1 MEARRE
7 SNSVH
12 GRSMGSPRAHLGTS
26 WALARAHRRPS
37 LRACASRGRGS
48 SFRPAAG
55 PWHTVSERQ
64 RSSFASGGAQMP
76 ELDLAE
82 SFDLIQEMVRNETP
96 VSQGMQDLIRWCSA
110 RRPHR
115 DWGRLGRIRWEEDV
129 QRLARWLESVLR
141 DEPPAP
147 TVTGLWFGIF
157 NPVVEDSASADLYVA
172 GNPYSGDPD
181 WAVAPAW
188 EAPAARSA
196 ALAEIYKLAYDG
208 DEALGNDA
216 EYPLALGVCRPGRAD
231 AGRDARSSHPARK
244 HAGPNVRGGVR
255 LRRCDVG
262 LIRFR
267 GHLTKGVYGVRHGR
281 REAAA
286 AT

>member
-1 MEARRE
+1 
-7 SNSVH
+7 
-12 GRSMGSPRAHLGTS
+12 
-26 WALARAHRRPS
+26 
-37 LRACASRGRGS
+37 
-48 SFRPAAG
+48 
-55 PWHTVSERQ
+55 
-64 RSSFASGGAQMP
+64 MP

-82 SFDLIQEMVRNETP
+82 SFDLIQEVVRNETP
-96 VSQGMQDLIRWCSA
+96 VSRGMQDLIRWCSA

-115 DWGRLGRIRWEEDV
+115 DWERLGRIRWEEDV

-147 TVTGLWFGIF
+147 TITGLWFGIF

-196 ALAEIYKLAYDG
+196 ALAEIYKVAWDG

-216 EYPLALGVCRPGRAD
+216 EYPLALGYA
-231 AGRDARSSHPARK
+231 ALA
-244 HAGPNVRGGVR
+244 VRT
-255 LRRCDVG
+255 L
-262 LIRFR
+262 
-267 GHLTKGVYGVRHGR
+267 
-281 REAAA
+281 A
-286 AT
+286 ATLNRTILLGSTQGRTFEVGFDSGDAMVVAKLTA